1 MMILCESVYHWLE
14 IDIKH
19 ACMLAFTTFNVKLY
33 PIEHVK
39 GLKKR
44 LGTKSSHDMDF
55 QEDGIPFVFDIS

>member
-1 MMILCESVYHWLE
+1 
-14 IDIKH
+14 
-19 ACMLAFTTFNVKLY
+19 MLAFTTFNVKLY

-55 QEDGIPFVFDIS
+55 QEDGIPFGVRSYSISADVLL